1 MLGQRSDS
9 QQNPLVFFHEPKRTV
24 PAWFDVLFVDEP
36 LQRLLDQAWVA
47 EHNHGGVRLDLKA
60 GNFQSIGHVLK
71 PVRGA
76 KLSLQ
81 SPPVR
86 FDPFVLTYGVG
97 FGTIVDTMVL
107 GPCCQPRIS
116 RPNVLMLLNNLDK
129 VLCSEACC
137 GFDEVE
143 ESMLRCGRKGC
154 PSPHRFE
161 IAMLAAWRVGARN
174 GAVLRAVRGV
184 STPAILVFAAS
195 ARVAP
200 QQDFETRGLSVPLM
214 ANLQDTILHQTT
226 GPVFLVVQEGFF
238 CCKRRFNRKG
248 RRFDWVDVIAVCK
261 GSATCLNSLC
271 FRLPFRRCRSL
282 CMRFRFRAFAS
293 PIHCGQ
299 RPQAERYPHLSKCLL
314 YSWR

>member
-1 MLGQRSDS
+1 MGCRTQPRWRSAGLEGRQLSEHRARPEARPRS
-9 QQNPLVFFHEPKRTV
+9 QALAPVAASPLRPVCT
-24 PAWFDVLFVDEP
+24 
-36 LQRLLDQAWVA
+36 
-47 EHNHGGVRLDLKA
+47 DLW
-60 GNFQSIGHVLK
+60 GRIWY
-71 PVRGA
+71 PC
-76 KLSLQ
+76 
-81 SPPVR
+81 
-86 FDPFVLTYGVG
+86 D
-97 FGTIVDTMVL
+97 TIVL
-107 GPCCQPRIS
+107 GPCCQPRIR

-161 IAMLAAWRVGARN
+161 IAMLAAWRAGARN

-184 STPAILVFAAS
+184 SMPAIFVFAAS

-248 RRFDWVDVIAVCK
+248 RGFDWVDVIAVSR

-271 FRLPFRRCRSL
+271 FCLPFRRCRSL

-299 RPQAERYPHLSKCLL
+299 RPQAERYPHLSK
-314 YSWR
+314 